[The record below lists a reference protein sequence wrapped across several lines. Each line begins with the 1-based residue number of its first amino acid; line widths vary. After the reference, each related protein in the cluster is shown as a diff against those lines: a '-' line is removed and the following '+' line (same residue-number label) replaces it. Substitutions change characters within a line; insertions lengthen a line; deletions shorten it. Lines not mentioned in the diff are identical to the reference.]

1 MSNRFVRRPSP
12 ATVIAS
18 IALFV
23 SLGGVSYGVA
33 TGSIDSREI
42 KNNNVRSRDLRN
54 NDVRGTDIRTGT
66 VVGSDVGDNSLT
78 GSDILESGL
87 GTVPSAASAGTANTA
102 NSAGNAATAGN
113 ALALGGR
120 GPAGYQST
128 ADLLFAT
135 LNTSATFAT
144 VLPGRGR
151 GVTGATRE
159 STGFYD
165 VAFNRNVDN
174 CTWVATGGRTAAGGT
189 PPYIATTRPPNAG
202 SPANEV
208 GVVIWDAAGNQ
219 VDGASIFLSVL
230 CP

>member
-1 MSNRFVRRPSP
+1 MPHRFIRRPSP

-33 TGSIDSREI
+33 TGSIDSREL
-42 KNNNVRSRDLRN
+42 KNNDVRSRDLRN

-66 VVGSDVGDNSLT
+66 VVGGDVGNNSLT
-78 GSDILESGL
+78 GSDILESAL
-87 GTVPSAASAGTANTA
+87 GTVPSAGRANTA
-102 NSAGNAATAGN
+102 NSAGNATTAGN

-135 LNTSATFAT
+135 LNTSATGAT
-144 VLPGRGR
+144 VVPGRGR
-151 GVTGATRE
+151 GVTGATRAAA
-159 STGFYD
+159 GFYN

-174 CTWVATGGRTAAGGT
+174 CAWVATGGTTAPGGT
-189 PPYIATTRPPNAG
+189 APYIAATRPPFG
-202 SPANEV
+202 GGANQV
-208 GVVIWDAAGNQ
+208 GVVIFDAAGTQ